1 MTQIADPF
9 EGTETSSG
17 VDDSYDPFGQDN
29 PEDAGGSGGPA
40 NAHSFPSIMD
50 LTKDGGH
57 LVILE
62 PYSYDPRAL
71 DPFDEQKAK
80 QEGRPQKTREEFT
93 CYLHVL
99 SGPPIEVAVREQ
111 DKDGNW
117 NVVPGKYRELG
128 AGEYPWPIHWS
139 RVTIAQKV
147 LVGQLKEKFDCGA
160 QEPKGSGRWLGRLRF
175 VPGKNTPAHLKKA
188 TPDALDVA
196 YADAVKRGKQTGLFF
211 APKIMNPTADEI
223 AAARTYW
230 AETGKD
236 VATS

>member
-1 MTQIADPF
+1 MTQTVDPF
-9 EGTETSSG
+9 AGTETSSG

-50 LTKDGGH
+50 LAKDGGH

-62 PYSYDPRAL
+62 PYSYDPKAPN
-71 DPFDEQKAK
+71 PFWQAGDAEEK
-80 QEGRPQKTREEFT
+80 RTREEFT

-99 SGPPIEVAVREQ
+99 SGPPIDVSVREQ

-117 NVVPGKYRELG
+117 VTVPGKYRTLG
-128 AGEYPWPIHWS
+128 AGEHPWPIHWS
-139 RVTIAQKV
+139 RVTIAQTV
-147 LVGQLKEKFDCGA
+147 LLGQLKDKFDVKA
-160 QEPKGSGRWLGRLRF
+160 MEPKGSGRWLGRLRF
-175 VPGKNTPAHLKKA
+175 VAGSRSPQHLKKA
-188 TPDALDVA
+188 TADALDAA
-196 YADAVKRGKQTGLFF
+196 YADAEKRGKAQGLGL
-211 APKIMNPTADEI
+211 APKIMNPTADEV